1 MASRPLTL
9 EFSGAPEIR
18 ASRDEVW
25 RRLLD
30 PHFIARSAPGVESVE
45 PIDATRFRM
54 ILGFGVALLK
64 LRLAVDVEMFDIVDG
79 TSARMR
85 ARGHAPGSAVDMVS
99 DIHVEDA
106 APGRVRLR
114 WRAASSI
121 TGALTG
127 VGSRIMEGV
136 ARRLTSQ
143 FWENFAARV
152 ARDAA

>member
-1 MASRPLTL
+1 MTL

-18 ASRDEVW
+18 ATREEVW

-30 PHFIARSAPGVESVE
+30 PEFIGRSAPGVETVE
-45 PIDATRFRM
+45 PVDARRFRM
-54 ILGFGVALLK
+54 IMGFGVAMLK
-64 LRLAVDVEMFDIVDG
+64 LRFALDVEMFDIVDG
-79 TSARMR
+79 ISAKMR

-99 DIHVEDA
+99 DIRVEDA

-114 WRAASSI
+114 WQAASQV

-136 ARRLTSQ
+136 ARKLTSQ
-143 FWENFAARV
+143 FWDNFADRV
-152 ARDAA
+152 AREAA